1 MGSGARLKIHG
12 LAGEVR
18 LLASA
23 AKFAARE
30 NLRELRP
37 QLYNGRIACPKINAK
52 KLRRIT
58 NKYRLN

>member
-1 MGSGARLKIHG
+1 
-12 LAGEVR
+12 

-58 NKYRLN
+58 NKCRLN

>member
-23 AKFAARE
+23 AKLAAHE
-30 NLRELRP
+30 KNPRELKL
-37 QLYNGRIACPKINAK
+37 QLYNGPISCPKNQCEEVAK
-52 KLRRIT
+52 N
-58 NKYRLN
+58 NK